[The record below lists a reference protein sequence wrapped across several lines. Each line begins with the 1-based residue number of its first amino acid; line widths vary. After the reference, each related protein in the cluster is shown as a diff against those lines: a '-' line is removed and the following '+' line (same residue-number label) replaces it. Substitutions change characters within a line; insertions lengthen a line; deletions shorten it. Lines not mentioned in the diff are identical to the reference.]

1 MDTFDHVYIRVEEYN
16 YFTLR
21 DVILGRLGKKLT
33 PQEQERLELLEK
45 QLMRQ
50 SRNQNASALSA
61 SKQQKTTTKTGKKN
75 EIVNMEVDAMSE
87 GEWEDED
94 GEVYDD
100 DDVDGG
106 GENN

>member
-1 MDTFDHVYIRVEEYN
+1 
-16 YFTLR
+16 
-21 DVILGRLGKKLT
+21 
-33 PQEQERLELLEK
+33 
-45 QLMRQ
+45 
-50 SRNQNASALSA
+50 
-61 SKQQKTTTKTGKKN
+61 
-75 EIVNMEVDAMSE
+75 MEVDAMSE